1 MELLQQLADSGA
13 KVDFTQGL
21 DARFINE
28 RNAEL
33 LNQLNMSMVHFAFDF
48 MRFEKKITRGL
59 KIAKERLAVDK
70 SSESVYMLT
79 NFDTDIEQDLY
90 RIKKIEEIGF
100 RPDVRI
106 YRKNSLPQRHILR
119 DLQRWC
125 NNRILY
131 NSCDFMDYV
140 PRSDGKTIR
149 EIYFGEKEV
158 I

>member
-1 MELLQQLADSGA
+1 MELGLL
-13 KVDFTQGL
+13 GL
-21 DARFINE
+21 DI
-28 RNAEL
+28 L
-33 LNQLNMSMVHFAFDF
+33 LFSICIILTILCIAGGVCVLKLAFDF
-48 MRFEKKITRGL
+48 MRFEKEIIRGL
-59 KIAKERLAVDK
+59 KIAKEKLSVDK

-125 NNRILY
+125 NNRFLY
-131 NSCDFMDYV
+131 HSCDFMDYV

-149 EIYFGEKEV
+149 EIYFR
-158 I
+158 